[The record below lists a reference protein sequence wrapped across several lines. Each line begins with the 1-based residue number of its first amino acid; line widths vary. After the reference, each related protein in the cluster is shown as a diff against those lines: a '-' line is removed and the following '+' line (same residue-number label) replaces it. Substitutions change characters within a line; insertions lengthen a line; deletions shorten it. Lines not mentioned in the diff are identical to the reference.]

1 MSSDERKKIDAV
13 FILEILGR
21 PPEYLTE
28 TLKDIIKRIGEEK
41 GVAVKRKE
49 VKEPVEMHNQKDFY
63 TSFAEVEV
71 ETDEILYLAI
81 LLFKYMPAHVEIL
94 SPQNL
99 SLSNS
104 GWNDIFNEITRR
116 IHGYEE
122 IVRISQTEKMIL
134 ENQLKTILGENKKEE
149 IKEKLKEIDN
159 EVKEEK
165 ESKKE
170 VREKLKEIDNKLKG
184 DVKDIQ
190 EIKEELRENKKELR
204 EKLKEREDKEKEG
217 KETKVKKPRKPRAK
231 KVKEEGKEEHK
242 EEKEAKKDD

>member
-1 MSSDERKKIDAV
+1 MSSDERKKINAV
-13 FILEILGR
+13 LVLEVLGR
-21 PPEYLTE
+21 PPEFLTE
-28 TLKDIIKRIGEEK
+28 TLNDIIKKITEEK
-41 GVAVKRKE
+41 GVIVRGKDI
-49 VKEPVEMHNQKDFY
+49 KEPVEMANQKDFY

-71 ETDEILYLAI
+71 ETDEIVYLAI
-81 LLFKYMPAHVEIL
+81 LLFKYMPAHVEVL

-134 ENQLKTILGENKKEE
+134 ENQLKTILGDNKKGE

-159 EVKEEK
+159 E
-165 ESKKE
+165 
-170 VREKLKEIDNKLKG
+170 LKG
-184 DVKDIQ
+184 EVKGIQ

-204 EKLKEREDKEKEG
+204 EKLKEIDDKENK
-217 KETKVKKPRKPRAK
+217 KETKVKKPRKK
-231 KVKEEGKEEHK
+231 KELKQTEEKKIMKEES
-242 EEKEAKKDD
+242 